1 MSDLENRIK
10 ELEAENEELR
20 LDVHAL
26 KVAVVTISNVVNEA
40 IGKSKGLMA
49 ETVESSLVYDP
60 NLQDSEEYFN
70 KLKTKTVRLLGKA
83 PD

>member
-26 KVAVVTISNVVNEA
+26 KVAVVTISNVVNEV

-49 ETVESSLVYDP
+49 ETVEGSLVYDP

-70 KLKTKTVRLLGKA
+70 KLKAKTVQLLGKA